1 MPVPEHEAKGAGQIL
16 EGHQDMASVGT
27 ITGVWGLRAEPP
39 AGSRGR
45 APGQKTAGILK
56 HEIFSADEKKGGQN
70 FPKGPGPLS
79 TPLAPALLRLHFVRL
94 SVFPSVCDVGGSGS
108 HRLEILETSR

>member
-1 MPVPEHEAKGAGQIL
+1 
-16 EGHQDMASVGT
+16 MASAGT
-27 ITGVWGLRAEPP
+27 YNGGLGAEPP

-56 HEIFSADEKKGGQN
+56 HEIFFADEEFAEGGPKFPQGGQA
-70 FPKGPGPLS
+70 PLA
-79 TPLAPALLRLHFVRL
+79 PLLAPALLRLHVVRLSVRL